1 MSKDRRS
8 IYCSVCIF
16 VWAMLGFMCMTIG
29 AGYFLRHREGITRI
43 FHEDSYIYELLG
55 VVLLLCIPLGIKFMR
70 MNFSR
75 RLLKKNE
82 WFYVLESIVRLFFP
96 LASLGYGLF
105 FYFVLSNE
113 SMLYVALI
121 GGVSL
126 IFVWPTRNRME
137 RSLDKAKDMPDEQ

>member
-1 MSKDRRS
+1 MNRKS

-16 VWAMLGFMCMTIG
+16 VWLMLGLMCIIIG
-29 AGYFLRHREGITRI
+29 AGYFLRHREGLVQI
-43 FHEDSYIYELLG
+43 FNEDSYIYELLG

-105 FYFVLSNE
+105 FYFVLSSE

-121 GGVSL
+121 GFVSL
-126 IFVWPTRNRME
+126 ILVWPTRNRME
-137 RSLDKAKDMPDEQ
+137 RSLDKAKNMPDEL